1 MKRLLSIAAVALV
14 TSGFFAPAANAQN
27 IWNNNINMSQ
37 SQLQAR
43 VNMGIRTGALTRR
56 EANDLQF
63 KLNRFADIERNMRRH
78 GLSFRERN
86 SLNAQLSKLSVEIN
100 RQLADTDRKW
110 NRNHK
115 RPYWYR

>member
-27 IWNNNINMSQ
+27 LWNNNINMSQ

-43 VNMGIRTGALTRR
+43 VNMGIRTGALSRR
-56 EANDLQF
+56 EANNLQI
-63 KLNRFADIERNMRRH
+63 KLNRFADIERSMRRN

-86 SLNAQLSKLSVEIN
+86 ALSAQLSKLSREIN
-100 RQLADTDRKW
+100 RQLMDTDRRW
-110 NRNHK
+110 NRTHT